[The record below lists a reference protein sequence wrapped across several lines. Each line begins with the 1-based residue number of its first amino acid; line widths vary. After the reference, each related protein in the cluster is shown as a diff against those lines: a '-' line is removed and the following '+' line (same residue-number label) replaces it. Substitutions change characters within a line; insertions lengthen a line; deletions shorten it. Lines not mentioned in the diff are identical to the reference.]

1 MRQIKKSQESNFR
14 LIMSKIYTF
23 LRFKIMKLYT
33 FLNLLKQKEKQ
44 VTGTIQSI
52 ISFQIFSHKK
62 QVMVLF

>member
-23 LRFKIMKLYT
+23 L
-33 FLNLLKQKEKQ
+33 NLVKQKEKQ
-44 VTGTIQSI
+44 VTGSIQSI

-62 QVMVLF
+62 QVKVLF